1 MYNNVRDLM
10 ISGCF
15 ISVLCITMEQ
25 RHSQIKPEGTDKQV
39 QQNIEYV
46 SFMVGNIKQL
56 FLP

>member
-25 RHSQIKPEGTDKQV
+25 RNSQIKPEGTDKQV

>member
-25 RHSQIKPEGTDKQV
+25 RHSQIKLEGTDKQV